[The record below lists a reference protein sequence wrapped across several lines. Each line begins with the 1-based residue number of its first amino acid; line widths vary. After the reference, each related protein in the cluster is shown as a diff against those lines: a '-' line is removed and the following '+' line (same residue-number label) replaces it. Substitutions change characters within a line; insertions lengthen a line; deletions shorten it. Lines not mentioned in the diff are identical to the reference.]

1 MAEQTNGTPDD
12 GATKREPNDKGK
24 TAKAGHKS
32 KRQSRPAKP
41 SDLWLKALTD
51 PYKAR
56 LKRKAWLEVGA
67 GLLAIGQAGC
77 LALAIGALITDNL
90 GLQGTLPYAATL
102 MGVIIL
108 RALFSYGAGR
118 IGHAVASDIKYG
130 LRLRLS
136 EELADQSPLDMKR
149 RSAGEIAA
157 LGSDV
162 IETLDAYISRY
173 LSLRLQLTV
182 IPFAIALSVGW
193 FSWAAALVLLLCGP
207 LIPVFMAIVGIR
219 AKKASDD
226 QISALSDM
234 SSRFLDRLSGMTT
247 LRLFHAVTRTRNEFE
262 DIANQYRRATM
273 RVLRI
278 AFLSS
283 AALELFSAI
292 GIALIAIYVGYHY
305 LGFADWGNYGVPITL
320 SSGLFMLLLAPDFF
334 TPLRDFAAAY
344 HDRATAQS
352 AGDRLLQV
360 LPIESLKQQASDSLE
375 MQTEQPEAM
384 PTRTVIEQIG
394 FEEADLGYS
403 DGHGAVLR
411 DVSLTIR
418 QGEKVAILGASGAGK
433 STLLS
438 ALCGLLPPSAGQLT
452 INGVPAPEPGSDW
465 EPLRQNIAWIGQ
477 RPHVF
482 HGSLLMNAR
491 LTAPDADRGQVKAA
505 LEQAHADRFVAQL
518 PRDLLTVL
526 GETGFGISG
535 GQVRRLA
542 IARAALANASLILC
556 DEPTADLD
564 ADTARLVSDSLIQM
578 SEGHI
583 LLVATHDRS
592 VAELCDR
599 ILYVKNGTI
608 EEIDRA
614 ALAAIDEASLLNCS
628 GPVETGSPDIASTT
642 GEAQ

>member
-1 MAEQTNGTPDD
+1 MAEQTNVAPDD
-12 GATKREPNDKGK
+12 SADKGVAEK
-24 TAKAGHKS
+24 NGDNARAGKS
-32 KRQSRPAKP
+32 SRRRSRPAKP
-41 SDLWLKALTD
+41 ADQWLKALTD
-51 PYKAR
+51 PHEGR
-56 LKRKAWLEVGA
+56 LKRKAWLEVGS
-67 GLLAIGQAGC
+67 GLLAIAQAAC
-77 LALAIGALITDNL
+77 LALAVGALITDNL
-90 GLQGTLPYAATL
+90 GLKGTLPYAAAL
-102 MGVIIL
+102 LGVIIL
-108 RALFSYGAGR
+108 RALFSYAAGR
-118 IGHAVASDIKYG
+118 LGHAVASDVKYD

-136 EELADQSPLDMKR
+136 GQLADQSPLDMKR

-173 LSLRLQLTV
+173 LSLRLQLTI
-182 IPFAIALSVGW
+182 IPLAIAFAVAW

-219 AKKASDD
+219 AKKASDN

-247 LRLFHAVTRTRNEFE
+247 LRLFHAVTRTRTEFE
-262 DIANQYRRATM
+262 EIANSYRRATM

-334 TPLRDFAAAY
+334 APLRDFAAAY
-344 HDRATAQS
+344 HDRATAQ
-352 AGDRLLQV
+352 AAAERLLDV
-360 LPIESLKQQASDSLE
+360 LPVESLEVSSSGVTSDK
-375 MQTEQPEAM
+375 QPESGQ
-384 PTRTVIEQIG
+384 PKTPVTIEQIA
-394 FEEADLGYS
+394 FEAADLGY
-403 DGHGAVLR
+403 DNTHGAILHN
-411 DVSLTIR
+411 VSLRIER
-418 QGEKVAILGASGAGK
+418 GEKVAILGASGAGK

-438 ALCGLLPPSAGQLT
+438 ALCGLLPPSAGQLS
-452 INGVPAPEPGSDW
+452 INRNPAPAPGEAW
-465 EPLRQNIAWIGQ
+465 EALRRSIAWIGQ

-491 LTAPDADRGQVKAA
+491 LTAPEADRTRVQAA

-518 PRDLLTVL
+518 PKDLLTIL
-526 GETGFGISG
+526 GESGFGISG

-542 IARAALANASLILC
+542 IARAALADASLILC

-564 ADTARLVSDSLIQM
+564 ADTAKLVSDSLIKM

-599 ILYVKNGTI
+599 ILYVQNGTVA
-608 EEIDRA
+608 EIDRA
-614 ALAAIDEASLLNCS
+614 ALAAIDEASLLGTAGSS
-628 GPVETGSPDIASTT
+628 GRASNTREIMA
-642 GEAQ
+642 GEAK